1 MNTRRIATARG
12 GRWKDMQVQ
21 QNLNVHRQRR
31 PPGRSGEQ
39 YVETARKFPQFINIR
54 LAATWRRNYIA
65 GFQCLYGHSQ
75 PTFSRPTSN
84 GPRGPIHATVLTV
97 WREKPLLNLREDFME
112 PLFGTFSSILIV
124 ANVSLQLRYTILSR
138 FKLVGKLLS
147 QIEGMFAV
155 FFSHAGGFV
164 KQVQNS
170 PPGGIKLIN
179 VVGNRAFRGRCK
191 WDHRL

>member
-1 MNTRRIATARG
+1 VRELRGKDGRPRSLLKVSSDLAERGYVTSRLDERRSEVSNAQHLHVKVKPRANFL
-12 GRWKDMQVQ
+12 
-21 QNLNVHRQRR
+21 NL
-31 PPGRSGEQ
+31 S
-39 YVETARKFPQFINIR
+39 T
-54 LAATWRRNYIA
+54 
-65 GFQCLYGHSQ
+65 SQ

-84 GPRGPIHATVLTV
+84 GPRVPIHATVLTV
-97 WREKPLLNLREDFME
+97 WREKPLLNLRKDFME

-124 ANVSLQLRYTILSR
+124 ANVSLQLRYTIFSR

-179 VVGNRAFRGRCK
+179 AVGNRAFRGRCK